1 MQHPTLRL
9 RLTAEKT
16 DYDYIGAKFPRIAP
30 SYVTVVSDTG
40 AQSCLWGLKDFYRY
54 GFIKSDLLPV
64 KHSMVAANSE
74 RINIVG
80 AILVR
85 LSGLDDHGRSHTAP
99 IMVYISSST
108 KRFYLSRE
116 ALIQLG
122 VISKDFPRVGAA
134 MESCSVERREKVC
147 GCPVRSL
154 PPEISKF
161 LPFPCSSENNTKMKK
176 CLIARTN
183 S

>member
-1 MQHPTLRL
+1 MKHFHPLIWAKEVTTVEAAPLVTPADNVNNKPIILDHRIFDSQNGWEETESMQHPTLRL

-16 DYDYIGAKFPRIAP
+16 DYDHIGAKFSRIAA
-30 SYVTVVSDTG
+30 SYVTVVTDTG

-64 KHSMVAANSE
+64 KHSMVAVNSE

-85 LSGLDDHGRSHTAP
+85 LSGLDDHGRNHTAP

-108 KRFYLSRE
+108 KR
-116 ALIQLG
+116 
-122 VISKDFPRVGAA
+122 
-134 MESCSVERREKVC
+134 C
-147 GCPVRSL
+147 
-154 PPEISKF
+154 
-161 LPFPCSSENNTKMKK
+161 
-176 CLIARTN
+176 
-183 S
+183 